1 MKDQVVIPQRI
12 LNFDGSVIAHTYING
27 FTDRFTLKEAIL
39 EDAILELQEGLQWRT
54 LGSRYKFVVPPDL
67 TSKKRG

>member
-1 MKDQVVIPQRI
+1 MKDQVVIHQRI
-12 LNFDGSVIAHTYING
+12 LNFDGNVIADTYING
-27 FTDRFTLKEAIL
+27 ITDRFTLKKTIL

>member
-1 MKDQVVIPQRI
+1 MREQVVVHQRI
-12 LNFDGSVIAHTYING
+12 LNFDGCVIADTYKNG

-39 EDAILELQEGLQWRT
+39 KEAILELQEGLQWMT